1 MKIDTK
7 ERKEIIRAHF
17 EDEER
22 IEIEISEDG
31 VKIEDVWEETIG
43 KIMLTW
49 AEWNKVKNYIESMRS
64 HLGL

>member
-1 MKIDTK
+1 MDTK
-7 ERKEIIRAHF
+7 ERRGIIRVHF
-17 EDEER
+17 KDEER

-49 AEWNKVKNYIESMRS
+49 AEWDKIKNYIESMRNY
-64 HLGL
+64 LGL